1 MLQPTPDIRIPDN
14 EIEEQFIHA
23 SGPGGQNV
31 NKVASAVQLRFNVA
45 ASPSLPEPVKA
56 RLQRLTA
63 SRLTEEGTLII
74 EARRF
79 RSQMKNREDAYAR
92 LSRWIQ
98 QAAEAPPKPRRPTR
112 PSRAARER
120 RRQDKRQRGQRK
132 RLRKSP
138 PPDAD

>member
-1 MLQPTPDIRIPDN
+1 MLHPTPDICIPAN

-56 RLQRLTA
+56 RLQRLAA
-63 SRLTEEGTLII
+63 SRLTEDGALII

-92 LSRWIQ
+92 LAQWIQ
-98 QAAEAPPKPRRPTR
+98 QAAKPPKPRRPTR
-112 PSRAARER
+112 PTRAARER

-132 RLRKSP
+132 QLRKPP

>member
-1 MLQPTPDIRIPDN
+1 MLHPTPDICIPAT

-56 RLQRLTA
+56 RLQRLAA
-63 SRLTEEGTLII
+63 SRLTEDGALII

-79 RSQMKNREDAYAR
+79 RSQVQNREDAYGR
-92 LSRWIQ
+92 LCRWIQ
-98 QAAEAPPKPRRPTR
+98 RAAEAPPKPRRPTR
-112 PSRAARER
+112 PTRAARER
-120 RRQDKRQRGQRK
+120 RRQDKRLRGQRK
-132 RLRKSP
+132 QLRKSP
-138 PPDAD
+138 PSDAD